1 MKNFNAIIYFLILFL
16 FFQQQT
22 KADCINA
29 VNISDSLELVNL
41 YNATNGNSWIV
52 NNGWLTDNVTEWY
65 GVEVDDNCRVVQLNL
80 GSVLLTGS
88 LPNLNLPE
96 LTHLELNNNQ
106 LFGLLPNFNNL
117 TNLVSLQLADNNFNS
132 TLPNFENLPNLENA
146 NLKGNEFIG
155 TLPTYATLT
164 SLKILNL
171 SDNNLIDQVT
181 NLQLPA
187 LEILNL
193 SNNNFEGS
201 LPNFNNLNS
210 LKELRVSQ
218 NSLTALTDFSNLQ
231 NLETLYL
238 DNNAIGGNLIDF
250 SNLANLIELNLSHNA
265 IGGNLIDFS
274 NLGSLESL
282 NLSFNE
288 LTETLVDFSNLLNL
302 KSLDLS
308 NNNLLGGL
316 VDFNFLLNLENLN
329 LSNNNLIGAIPD
341 FSNLPNLVFLD
352 LSSNDFFSPIPN
364 FSSLSSLQFIT
375 LCPNNL
381 IGGIP
386 NFLNTPN
393 LDLAFI
399 DFECVQSAELTGQIF
414 FDNNDN
420 CTKEINETP
429 LVNGIVMLNGGEQY
443 AFTDSSGFYR
453 FKVDVGYQVVEFFP
467 PNYLWE
473 QNCEPLSYV
482 VETNSL
488 TDIVPNLDFPN
499 QAVGD
504 CPLMRVDI
512 GTPFLRRC
520 FPNKHTVRYCNTG
533 TATAENV
540 SVKVVLPDNIIPL
553 SASLPYAQKDSLLT
567 FNIGTVAAGE
577 CGQFAIIDSVA
588 CNTPLQSTACVS
600 AYIYP
605 DTICQVIEG
614 STWDGSN
621 LRVYGYCLGDAVQ
634 FVIKNEG
641 IGDASE
647 VQYFIYEDDI
657 LNNVDFDFQTIDI
670 LAVGDSVLITK
681 AVEGGA
687 AQRLIALEHPDN
699 PYEEEEHAVVE
710 MCGTPP
716 FSFGYVTTRLPKN
729 NAAFADRTCQEI
741 VGSFDPNDKMALP
754 KGINDEHYI
763 NPNTML
769 EYKIR
774 FQNTGNDTAFR
785 VVVVDTIDVEM
796 LNMYSFTAGASS
808 HPYEVKIDDNKILTF
823 TFNNIL
829 LPDSTT
835 NEIESHGFVQFSI
848 RQKDGND
855 DGEEIKNK
863 AAIYFDYN
871 EPIITNETFHTIGN
885 LSHDLQ
891 LKVPIEYLYFEAK
904 ASNKREIMVNWAT
917 ASETNNQLFELERST
932 NGKDFEKIYETN
944 GQGTTTTTTAYTY
957 VDSDLNTN
965 KNVFYYRLQ
974 QVDFDGKKTTS
985 KVIAVHLKNNGIAIH
1000 YDAAS
1005 QTFEMQNID
1014 FQNNTTCNLAIY
1026 NLFGQ
1031 KVYDLKNIAE
1041 NSIQIKGFEQ
1051 TKGLYLYEINDG
1063 KTVVAAGKMM
1073 LTF

>member
-1 MKNFNAIIYFLILFL
+1 MKNFNTIIYFLILFL

-22 KADCINA
+22 KADCTSAANT
-29 VNISDSLELVNL
+29 SDSLALVNL
-41 YNATNGNSWIV
+41 YNTTNGNSWIV
-52 NNGWLTDNVTEWY
+52 NNGWLTDNVGEWY
-65 GVEVDDNCRVVQLNL
+65 GVELDDNCRVAQLNL
-80 GSVLLTGS
+80 GSILLTGI
-88 LPNLNLPE
+88 LPNLDLPE

-106 LFGLLPNFNNL
+106 LVGLLPNFDNL
-117 TNLVSLQLADNNFNS
+117 TNLISLQLADNNFNS
-132 TLPNFENLPNLENA
+132 TLPSFDNLPNLENIS
-146 NLKGNEFIG
+146 LKGNEFIG
-155 TLPTYATLT
+155 ILPNYAALT
-164 SLKILNL
+164 NLKTLNL
-171 SDNNLIDQVT
+171 SGNSLIGEVT
-181 NLQLPA
+181 NLQLPN
-187 LEILNL
+187 LENLNL
-193 SNNNFEGS
+193 SNNNFEGF
-201 LPNFNNLNS
+201 LPNFDNLTS
-210 LKELRVSQ
+210 LKELRLS
-218 NSLTALTDFSNLQ
+218 NNLLTALTDFSGLQ

-238 DNNAIGGNLIDF
+238 DQNNITENLIDF
-250 SNLANLIELNLSHNA
+250 SNLSNLIELNLSNNA
-265 IGGNLIDFS
+265 LNGNLIDFS
-274 NLGSLESL
+274 NLGNLENL
-282 NLSFNE
+282 NLSSNE
-288 LTETLVDFSNLLNL
+288 LTGELIDFSNLLNI
-302 KSLDLS
+302 KSLNLS
-308 NNNLLGGL
+308 NNNFFGGL
-316 VDFNFLLNLENLN
+316 FDFNFLLNLENLN
-329 LSNNNLIGAIPD
+329 LSNNNLNGNIPD

-352 LSSNDFFSPIPN
+352 LSSNNIFSPIPN
-364 FSSLSSLQFIT
+364 FSSLSNVQFMT

-386 NFLNTPN
+386 NFLNMPN
-393 LDLAFI
+393 LDIEFI
-399 DFECVQSAELTGQIF
+399 DLECVQSAELIGHIY

-420 CTKEINETP
+420 CAKETNETP
-429 LVNGIVMLNGGEQY
+429 LVNGVVMLNGGEQY

-453 FKVDVGYQVVEFFP
+453 FKVDVGYHVVEFFP

-473 QNCEPLSYV
+473 QNCEPLSYM

-488 TDIVPNLDFPN
+488 TDIIPNLDFPN

-540 SVKVVLPDNIIPL
+540 SVKVVLPNNIIPL

-577 CGQFAIIDSVA
+577 CGRFAIIDSVS
-588 CNTPLQSTACVS
+588 CNTVLQSTACVT

-605 DTICQVIEG
+605 DTLCEVIEG

-621 LRVYGYCLGDAVQ
+621 LRVYGYCLGDVAQ

-641 IGDASE
+641 DGEASN

-657 LNNVDFDFQTIDI
+657 LNNVDFDFMTIDNI
-670 LAVGDSVLITK
+670 PVGDSSIITR
-681 AVEGGA
+681 ASENGIA
-687 AQRLIALEHPDN
+687 WRLVALEHPEN

-716 FSFGYVTTRLPKN
+716 FSFGFVTTQLPKS

-754 KGINDEHYI
+754 KGMKDEHLI
-763 NPNTML
+763 AANTIL

-774 FQNTGNDTAFR
+774 FQNTGSDTAFR
-785 VVVVDTIDVEM
+785 VVVVDTIDVAM
-796 LNMYSFTAGASS
+796 LNMYSFSAGASS
-808 HPYEVKIDDNKILTF
+808 HPYEITVDENKILTF

-855 DGEEIKNK
+855 DGEEIRNK

-885 LSHDLQ
+885 ISINAQ
-891 LKVPIEYLYFEAK
+891 LPLPIEYLYVEAK
-904 ASNKREIMVNWAT
+904 ASNEREITIDWAT
-917 ASETNNQLFELERST
+917 AAEINNRLFELERST
-932 NGKDFEKIYETN
+932 NGTDFAKIYETN
-944 GQGTTTTTTAYTY
+944 GQGTTTTKTVYTY
-957 VDSDLNTN
+957 VDRDLKINQNTI
-965 KNVFYYRLQ
+965 YYRLQ
-974 QVDFDGKKTTS
+974 QIDFDGKRSAS
-985 KVIAVHLKNNGIAIH
+985 KVVVVHLKNNEIAINF
-1000 YDAAS
+1000 DAFS
-1005 QTFEMQNID
+1005 QTLALQNID
-1014 FQNNTTCNLAIY
+1014 FQNDKLYTLTIY

-1031 KVYDLKNIAE
+1031 AIYQLENIGE
-1041 NSIQIKGFEQ
+1041 NSIQINGFEQ
-1051 TKGLYLYEINDG
+1051 TKGLYIYEISD
-1063 KTVVAAGKMM
+1063 KTAVLATGKMM

>member
-1 MKNFNAIIYFLILFL
+1 MKNFNTFIYFLLSFL
-16 FFQQQT
+16 FFQQNAT
-22 KADCINA
+22 AECTTA
-29 VNISDSLELVNL
+29 VNQSDSLALVNL
-41 YNATNGNSWIV
+41 YNVTNGNSWVV
-52 NNGWLTDNVTEWY
+52 NNGWLTENVSEWY
-65 GVEVDDNCRVVQLNL
+65 GVELDDNCRVVQLNL
-80 GSVLLTGS
+80 GSLLLTGVF
-88 LPNLNLPE
+88 PNLNLPE

-106 LFGLLPNFNNL
+106 LFGLLPNFDNL
-117 TNLVSLQLADNNFNS
+117 TKLVSLQLADNNFNS
-132 TLPNFENLPNLENA
+132 TLPDFSNLPNLENI
-146 NLKGNEFIG
+146 NLRGNEFIG
-155 TLPTYATLT
+155 ILPTYEALT
-164 SLKILNL
+164 NLKVLNL
-171 SDNNLIDQVT
+171 SDNSLIGEVT

-187 LEILNL
+187 LENLNL
-193 SNNNFEGS
+193 SNNSFEGA
-201 LPNFNNLNS
+201 LPNFDALNS
-210 LKELRVSQ
+210 LKELRVGQ
-218 NSLTALTDFSNLQ
+218 NELTALTDFSNLP

-238 DNNAIGGNLIDF
+238 DNNTISGNLIDF
-250 SNLANLIELNLSHNA
+250 NNLGSLIQLNLSNNNINGNLLNFSNLAN
-265 IGGNLIDFS
+265 
-274 NLGSLESL
+274 LESL
-282 NLSFNE
+282 NLSFNG
-288 LTETLVDFSNLLNL
+288 LTGALIDFSNLLNL

-308 NNNLLGGL
+308 NNAFVGSLI
-316 VDFNFLLNLENLN
+316 DFNFLLNLENLN
-329 LSNNNLIGAIPD
+329 LSNNNLNGNIPD
-341 FSNLPNLVFLD
+341 FSNLPTLIFLD
-352 LSSNDFFSPIPN
+352 ISSNDIFSPIPN
-364 FSSLSSLQFIT
+364 FSSLSSLQFMT

-386 NFLNTPN
+386 NFLNVPN
-393 LDLAFI
+393 LDIAFI
-399 DFECVQSAELTGQIF
+399 DLECVKSAELTGQIF
-414 FDNNDN
+414 FDDNDN
-420 CTKEINETP
+420 CTKETAETP
-429 LVNGIVMLNGGEQY
+429 LVNGVVMLNGGEQY

-453 FKVDVGYQVVEFFP
+453 FKVDVGYHVVEFFP

-488 TDIVPNLDFPN
+488 TDIIPNLDFPN
-499 QAVGD
+499 HAVSD

-540 SVKVVLPDNIIPL
+540 SVKVVLPHNIIPL

-567 FNIGTVAAGE
+567 FDIGTVAAGE
-577 CGQFAIIDSVA
+577 CGQFAIIDSVS
-588 CNTPLQSTACVS
+588 CDTPLESTACVS

-605 DTICQVIEG
+605 DTLCQVIEG
-614 STWDGSN
+614 TEWDGSN

-641 IGDASE
+641 EGDAND

-657 LNNVDFDFQTIDI
+657 LNNVDFIIQIPT
-670 LAVGDSVLITK
+670 GDSAIVVK
-681 AVEGGA
+681 AVENGA
-687 AQRLIALEHPDN
+687 AQRLIAWEHPDN

-716 FSFGYVTTRLPKN
+716 FSFGHVTTQLPKN
-729 NAAFADRTCQEI
+729 NAAFADRSCQEI

-754 KGINDEHYI
+754 KGVKDEHYI

-774 FQNTGNDTAFR
+774 FQNTGSDTAFR

-796 LNMYSFTAGASS
+796 LNMYSFSAGASS
-808 HPYEVKIDDNKILTF
+808 HPYEVTVDENKILTF
-823 TFNNIL
+823 TFNDIL

-855 DGEEIKNK
+855 DGEQIKNK

-885 LSHDLQ
+885 LSYYTI
-891 LKVPIEYLYFEAK
+891 KPIPIEYLYFEAK
-904 ASNKREIMVNWAT
+904 AEKERAISVNWAT
-917 ASETNNQLFELERST
+917 ASEKNNRLFELERST
-932 NGKDFEKIYETN
+932 NGRDFEKIYEIN
-944 GQGTTTTTTAYTY
+944 GQDTKTTTTIYDY
-957 VDSDLNTN
+957 VDTALPAN

-974 QVDFDGKKTTS
+974 QIDFDGKQTASNVVVVHIKNE
-985 KVIAVHLKNNGIAIH
+985 AVAVN
-1000 YDAAS
+1000 YDAFS
-1005 QTFEMQNID
+1005 QTLELQNLD
-1014 FQNNTTCNLAIY
+1014 FQNSISYSFTIY

-1031 KVYDLKNIAE
+1031 KVYGPKNITE
-1041 NSIQIKGFEQ
+1041 NNILINGFEQ
-1051 TKGLYLYEINDG
+1051 KKGLYIYEISDG
-1063 KTVVAAGKMM
+1063 KTILASGKMM